1 MTTLRDIADELGV
14 AVSVVSRALS
24 SDPAK
29 PAAVAAATRRRIQET
44 AARMQ
49 YRRNTAA
56 AALRK
61 GQNIG
66 IGVWLPEARDGLSC
80 RIAKGIGE
88 GAMRDNLP
96 MFLSFGYTADVFSE
110 FFRVSSHY
118 AHSGLISYAVPFVRF
133 PELTAELQRYRDNGG
148 KMVMLSCYF
157 SDFQIPGAVNVGIDD
172 VYGGYLAGA
181 HFRELGVPELFFYGV
196 ESKRYRGVCEGFGQ
210 TVPRLDSSEQVA
222 GVFNRRSS
230 GGCLPAF
237 ATASDSLAAEI
248 EKMTLERHLI
258 PGRDVLVIG
267 YGDSEIASSQPWPLT
282 TIRQDMY
289 QVGLQAVGAL
299 SSMVAGEEVKDV
311 LIKPELIIRTTA

>member
-110 FFRVSSHY
+110 FFRVFNH
-118 AHSGLISYAVPFVRF
+118 GLSAFV
-133 PELTAELQRYRDNGG
+133 Q
-148 KMVMLSCYF
+148 
-157 SDFQIPGAVNVGIDD
+157 FQ
-172 VYGGYLAGA
+172 
-181 HFRELGVPELFFYGV
+181 LFFY
-196 ESKRYRGVCEGFGQ
+196 
-210 TVPRLDSSEQVA
+210 
-222 GVFNRRSS
+222 
-230 GGCLPAF
+230 
-237 ATASDSLAAEI
+237 
-248 EKMTLERHLI
+248 
-258 PGRDVLVIG
+258 
-267 YGDSEIASSQPWPLT
+267 
-282 TIRQDMY
+282 
-289 QVGLQAVGAL
+289 
-299 SSMVAGEEVKDV
+299 
-311 LIKPELIIRTTA
+311 